1 MGGRNDKTSLTLVMY
16 ASVNFFLV
24 FVVVFLSF
32 LQQTIVEPRPY
43 IFGIVLRSFQRLLH

>member
-1 MGGRNDKTSLTLVMY
+1 MCI
-16 ASVNFFLV
+16 FLV
-24 FVVVFLSF
+24 FVVVVVLVFLSF